1 VDEWVAWHSSRSAV
15 YHDSTLCRTGNNI
28 EEEYLRPGRGGRRR
42 CAECRRIGDQAGR
55 VEDLP
60 DLTGATFD
68 QVQPD
73 GSIRKFVWGVATAGQ
88 QVEGRLTNSEWD
100 SFAKSP
106 FQQLRVFELGDADST
121 ELRLERPGRAIDHW
135 DLATFTADLDRAAAL
150 GLNAYRLSVEWSRV
164 VPRAPAWVRSW
175 IRNNA
180 NFATEEVAGRQVAPD
195 PLEEEDVDRS
205 ALDRYRAMIDAI
217 RAHGMEPWVALNHM
231 SLPRWVVT
239 APATAFLDDP
249 SAYDE
254 TTVGGFGGAG
264 SILARSLVEDEVFR
278 GTLRGWETRAT
289 VAAYRQYVRAVVS
302 ALPDVRWWLTLNEPI
317 GTMINTCYLAGL
329 WPPAFL
335 GAGRRALRVFR
346 RLIEAHVAAYDV
358 IHEIRPNAQVGC
370 SQWIASVRR
379 APQTI
384 AQKLFIGDNEAAKNQ
399 WEYFHN
405 FYFLD
410 AVVHGHD
417 NPEIWRKTTPEI
429 RTSWKSKLDFVA
441 IQYYRSVYVFHDVG
455 IALAC
460 PAAGGRF
467 KGDVKRDPGAPDYLK
482 ERLFSDLGWTVEPAG
497 LYEVLQTFH
506 SRYGLP
512 IFITENGIGES
523 EDRNRAPFTV
533 AHLQQVLRAIKDGVD
548 VRGYIHWTIADNWE
562 WVFGYLPSARFGLFT
577 IDRPATANAADLTGL
592 PRHITG
598 GALAY
603 AQIVVASGAAGASA
617 ERSLFDPIVRRFGTI
632 DPAGKRHL
640 HPSLQNGG
648 FWLGRWSG
656 ERPSFVLFL
665 SMLADDLWTGMLFD
679 IDAQRWSRLSGI
691 SWTKSSRDAGLL
703 GFTLPARAGM
713 PALTFSA
720 TTRRTPLDG
729 APDLL
734 GEARGGAGLPR
745 QWEASR
751 ALLDRVFKRSA
762 GPGGPTLI
770 RLTRLEPGARWRAGT
785 AERTGAWAPASAVSV
800 AERTGNVRLRVENG
814 PRFTGK
820 LEGDRLVGELDG
832 DSPLPWSGRALPDEL
847 PFA

>member
-15 YHDSTLCRTGNNI
+15 YHDNTLCRTGNNI

-42 CAECRRIGDQAGR
+42 CAECQRIGDGEGR

-68 QVQPD
+68 RTQPD
-73 GSIRKFVWGVATAGQ
+73 GSILKFMWGVATAGQ
-88 QVEGRLTNSEWD
+88 QVEGRLSNSEWEG
-100 SFAKSP
+100 FTKSP
-106 FQQLRVFELGDADST
+106 FQQLRVTELADADNT
-121 ELRLERPGRAIDHW
+121 ELRLEPPGRAIDHW
-135 DLATFTADLDRAAAL
+135 DLDTFTADLDRAAAL
-150 GLNAYRLSVEWSRV
+150 GLNVYRLSVEWSRI

-175 IRNNA
+175 IRNNR
-180 NFATEEVAGRQVAPD
+180 NFPTDEVAGRQVAPD
-195 PLEEEDVDRS
+195 PLEEEDIDRS
-205 ALDRYRAMIDAI
+205 AVDRYRAMIERI
-217 RAHGMEPWVALNHM
+217 RARGMEPWVALNHM
-231 SLPRWVVT
+231 SLPSWVVRT
-239 APATAFLDDP
+239 PENAFLDDP

-254 TTVGGFGGAG
+254 MTAGGFGGVG
-264 SILARSLVEDEVFR
+264 SILARSPVEDDVFR

-289 VAAYRQYVRAVVS
+289 VAAFRLYVRAVVS
-302 ALPDVRWWLTLNEPI
+302 AFPDVRWWLTLNEPI
-317 GTMINTCYLAGL
+317 GTMVNTCYLAGI

-335 GAGRRALRVFR
+335 GAGGRATRAYR

-358 IHEIRPNAQVGC
+358 IHEIRRDAQVGC
-370 SQWIASVRR
+370 SHWIPAVRR

-384 AQKLFIGDNEAAKNQ
+384 AQKLLVGDNEAAKNQ

-417 NPEIWRKTTPEI
+417 NPDVWRKTTPEI
-429 RTSWKSKLDFVA
+429 RRDWKGKLDFVA
-441 IQYYRSVYVFHDVG
+441 VQYYRSAYVFHDVR
-455 IALAC
+455 IAYSC
-460 PAAGGRF
+460 PPAGGRF
-467 KGDVKRDPGAPDYLK
+467 KGDVKRDPGAEDYLK
-482 ERLFSDLGWTVEPAG
+482 ERLFSDLGWTIEPAG

-523 EDRNRAPFTV
+523 EDRNRAPFIV

-577 IDRPATANAADLTGL
+577 VDRPTAGDAAVLTGL

-603 AQIVVASGAAGASA
+603 AQIVATSRAVGASTD
-617 ERSLFDPIVRRFGTI
+617 RNLFDAIVRRFGTI

-648 FWLGRWSG
+648 FWLGRWMG
-656 ERPSFVLFL
+656 ERPSFELFL
-665 SMLADDLWTGMLFD
+665 SLLADDLWNGMLFD
-679 IDAQRWSRLSGI
+679 IEAQRWSRLSGV

-703 GFTLPARAGM
+703 VFTLPAQDER

-720 TTRRTPLDG
+720 ATRRTPLGG
-729 APDLL
+729 APDLV
-734 GEARGGAGLPR
+734 GEASGPAGPR
-745 QWEASR
+745 RWEASR
-751 ALLDRVFKRSA
+751 VLLDRVFKQSA
-762 GPGGPTLI
+762 GPGGPALI
-770 RLTRLEPGARWRAGT
+770 RLTRLEPGAPWRAAT
-785 AERTGAWAPASAVSV
+785 AGRSAAWAPATAVNV
-800 AERTGNVRLRVENG
+800 AERTGNVRLRVEDG

-820 LEGDRLVGELDG
+820 VDGDRLVGEVDG
-832 DSPLPWSGRALPDEL
+832 DPPRPWSGRALPDDL